1 VPADQQANLFTPPPP
16 IPLAEDLVAFR
27 YSSYDVPFW
36 VRSNSR
42 PARWNL
48 ANEAPTQYWALTP
61 DGAWA
66 ELIRQSG
73 LTSDADL
80 DEVRMPIW
88 ICRLSS
94 VGLLDLGESGV
105 RERYGLTLADLT
117 SDDWSACQMA
127 ATAMRRDGVS
137 GVISPSAALANAM
150 NLTLFSARRAIA
162 LERRAA
168 LASAVPSAVV
178 AIGRPPEQL
187 VGRVIHRTS
196 LGRLF

>member
-1 VPADQQANLFTPPPP
+1 
-16 IPLAEDLVAFR
+16 
-27 YSSYDVPFW
+27 
-36 VRSNSR
+36 
-42 PARWNL
+42 
-48 ANEAPTQYWALTP
+48 
-61 DGAWA
+61 
-66 ELIRQSG
+66 
-73 LTSDADL
+73 
-80 DEVRMPIW
+80 MPIW
-88 ICRLSS
+88 VCRLSS
-94 VGLLDLGESGV
+94 MGLLDVGESGV

-117 SDDWSACQMA
+117 SDDWSACQTA
-127 ATAMRRDGVS
+127 ATAMRRDGVR

-150 NLTLFSARRAIA
+150 NLTLFGARRAIA